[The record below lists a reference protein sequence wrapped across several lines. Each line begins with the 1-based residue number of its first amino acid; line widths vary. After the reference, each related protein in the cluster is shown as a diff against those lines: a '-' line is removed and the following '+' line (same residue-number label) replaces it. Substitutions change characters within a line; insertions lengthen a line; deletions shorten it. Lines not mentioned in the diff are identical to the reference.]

1 MKLINTA
8 FTAAVFATFAFCT
21 SSANAQKPATPDNA
35 AIAKA
40 NPYDDLA
47 DAKLDIQQALLQAKM
62 NKVPVLIVFGANWC
76 GDCKMLD
83 SAMKTGSAAPMI
95 TRDFKVVKVNV
106 GKFDKNVDIAEK
118 YGVPLKKGIPAIAI
132 LSPESTV
139 LFATKAGELAEARK
153 MGDAGVYDFL
163 KKAAAGSKVKS

>member
-1 MKLINTA
+1 MKLIYAA
-8 FTAAVFATFAFCT
+8 FLATFTFCAT
-21 SSANAQKPATPDNA
+21 VGHAQNSSASGSE

-47 DAKLDIQQALLQAKM
+47 DAKLDVQQALLLAKTD
-62 NKVPVLIVFGANWC
+62 KVPVLLVFGANWC

-83 SAMKTGSAAPMI
+83 AAMKTGSASQMI
-95 TRDFKVVKVNV
+95 AHDFKVVKINV

-139 LFATKAGELAEARK
+139 LFATKAGELADARK
-153 MGDAGVYDFL
+153 MGDTGVYNFF
-163 KKAAAGSKVKS
+163 KKAAVVTKVKN